1 MARHVRDKRLE
12 GFWREHVARQATS
25 GLTVRHY
32 CQRHDL
38 KEPAFYHWR
47 RTLAARD
54 AVDQPTPTASDTS
67 SDTPSAAF
75 LPVTIVD
82 RWPTPPPMTAEAPIE
97 IRLRHG
103 RRIRVRAGCDR
114 QLLAQ
119 VIAVLEA
126 QPC

>member
-47 RTLAARD
+47 RTLAARQ
-54 AVDQPTPTASDTS
+54 ATDQPTPTASDTHS
-67 SDTPSAAF
+67 VAF

-82 RWPTPPPMTAEAPIE
+82 RSPTPPSMAAGSPIE

-103 RRIRVRAGCDR
+103 RRIRVRVGCDR

-126 QPC
+126 HPC

>member
-38 KEPAFYHWR
+38 KEQAFYHWR

-54 AVDQPTPTASDTS
+54 AADQPKSIA

-82 RWPTPPPMTAEAPIE
+82 RSPTPPPMTTAAPIE